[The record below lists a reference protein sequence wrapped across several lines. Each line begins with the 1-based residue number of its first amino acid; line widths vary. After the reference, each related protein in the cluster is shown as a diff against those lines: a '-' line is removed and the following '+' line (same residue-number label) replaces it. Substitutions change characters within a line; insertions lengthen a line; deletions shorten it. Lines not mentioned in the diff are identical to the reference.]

1 MTLYYLDEDEVDD
14 YVIINSVPRIIG
26 AKNSFIDIGEDW
38 DKTVARD
45 IEIIDLWNV
54 TYAK

>member
-1 MTLYYLDEDEVDD
+1 MDD
-14 YVIINSVPRIIG
+14 YVIINSVPCVIG
-26 AKNSFIDIGEDW
+26 VKNSFMDIGEQW
-38 DKTVARD
+38 DKTVAKD

>member
-1 MTLYYLDEDEVDD
+1 MTLYYLDEDKVDD
-14 YVIINSVPRIIG
+14 YVIINSVPCVIG
-26 AKNSFIDIGEDW
+26 VKNSFMDIGEQW
-38 DKTVARD
+38 DKTVAKD